1 MRKRIIKRYLSLLK
15 TTVQDRKNGLIVT
28 HTNPDPD
35 ALSTAMALSHLLRER
50 HGITCSIAHAGSIGR
65 AENLAMVR
73 LLGIRLKQFNRV
85 KLAAYDLLA
94 LVDGQPKAGNTPDL
108 PYDIVIDHHPRRKD
122 TVAPLTIINPEIGV
136 SATILVNML
145 LVAGLEIPA
154 ALATALSYGI
164 SSETEN
170 LGREVHPADLRAY
183 LEVYARANLR
193 TLSKILHP
201 SRENVYYQTLHS
213 ALERAM
219 AYKHVIYSDLG
230 QVPTPEMVAEMADLL
245 LKHKRIS
252 WVLCLGRYRSSAI
265 ISLRTSNNEANA
277 GALIKKMVADP
288 DWVGGHDTMAGGAI
302 PLGKGQEQGDY
313 DSLSGSIVRSFA
325 KLQHLDPDGWH
336 PLLAREEIP
345 IR

>member
-1 MRKRIIKRYLSLLK
+1 MKKRIIRRYLSRLK
-15 TTVQDRKNGLIVT
+15 ALCHHKKKVLIIT

-35 ALSTAMALSHLLRER
+35 AISTAMALSWLLTVKF
-50 HGITCSIAHAGSIGR
+50 GLTCSIAHAGTVGR
-65 AENLAMVR
+65 AENLAMVT
-73 LLGIRLKQFNRV
+73 LLDVHLKQFNRV
-85 KLAAYDLLA
+85 KTDAYDLLA

-122 TVAPLTIINPEIGV
+122 TTASLTIVNPEIGV
-136 SATILVNML
+136 TATILVNML
-145 LVAGLEIPA
+145 LVSGLDIRP

-201 SRENVYYQTLHS
+201 SRDNSYYQTLHS
-213 ALERAM
+213 SLERAM
-219 AYKHVIYSDLG
+219 AYKHVIYSELG

-252 WVLCLGRYRSSAI
+252 WVLCVGRYKSDAI
-265 ISLRTSNNEANA
+265 ISIRTSNTEANA
-277 GALIKKMVADP
+277 GSLIKKMVSDP

-302 PLGKGQEQGDY
+302 PLKKGQEQNDY
-313 DSLSGSIVRSFA
+313 EAVSQAIVAAFS
-325 KLQHLDPDGWH
+325 KLQHLDPEGWH
-336 PLLAREEIP
+336 PLLMKEG
-345 IR
+345 